1 MAGTVWQH
9 PPSAHVDTTGMPGD
23 GFDSAH
29 SHIATFSLSFL
40 IYFSSYVLRFTTTQT
55 LKHGQF
61 GRIFVSGSLAILH
74 TKSMAI
80 LAVFFVSA
88 LLMATTR
95 HDVPGM
101 ATQPQNTPAQ
111 CRRQQRNVPT
121 QNMGAETH

>member
-1 MAGTVWQH
+1 MSLMAGTVWQH
-9 PPSAHVDTTGMPGD
+9 PTSAHVDTTGMPGD

-88 LLMATTR
+88 LPTR
-95 HDVPGM
+95 MTMCQRQRLSPK
-101 ATQPQNTPAQ
+101 TPPAQ
-111 CRRQQRNVPT
+111 HCRQQHNVMT
-121 QNMGAETH
+121 